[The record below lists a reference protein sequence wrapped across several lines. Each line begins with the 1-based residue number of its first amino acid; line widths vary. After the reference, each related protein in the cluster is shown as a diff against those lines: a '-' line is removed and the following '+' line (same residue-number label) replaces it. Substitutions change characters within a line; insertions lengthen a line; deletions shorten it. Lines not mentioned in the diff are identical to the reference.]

1 MTVRFTAVGFDLD
14 AELDKYAA
22 RKVAHMSR
30 HVPRKEKADAVC
42 EVQFT
47 HGKRKGIKYS
57 TCAITFKLHEA
68 NELKA
73 EETTQHMYAALDIA
87 AVRIE
92 QQLEDFAK
100 RQKKHRVRNR
110 LKRHFG
116 TE

>member
-1 MTVRFTAVGFDLD
+1 MKVRFSAVGFDLD

-22 RKVAHMSR
+22 KKVVHMSR
-30 HVPRKEKADAVC
+30 HVPRKEKAEAVC

-47 HGKRKGIKYS
+47 HVKSKGIKYS
-57 TCAITFKLHEA
+57 TCAITFRLHEA

-92 QQLEDFAK
+92 QQLEDYAK
-100 RQKKHRVRNR
+100 HQKKHRVRNR
-110 LKRHFG
+110 LKRRFG